1 MKAEAWTFGLVA
13 IFVLIVTPIYWW
25 MSEDWAGTSA
35 LVMTF
40 LLLVLVGFF
49 LLVVTKQIPPR
60 PEDRKD
66 ADIADGAGEMG
77 FFPPYSWWPL
87 YGAAALAVI
96 VLGVVFG
103 WYLAVIGV
111 GLGVIALMG
120 WTYEYYRGYHAH

>member
-1 MKAEAWTFGLVA
+1 MKAEAWTFGLVG
-13 IFVLIVTPIYWW
+13 IFIAVVTPVYWFV
-25 MSEDWAGTSA
+25 SEDWAGTSA
-35 LVMTF
+35 LVMTG
-40 LLLVLVGFF
+40 LLVALVAFF
-49 LLVVTKQIPPR
+49 LAVVTRQIPPR

-66 ADIADGAGEMG
+66 AEIADGAGELG

-87 YGAAALAVI
+87 YSAGALSVI

-111 GLGVIALMG
+111 ALGVIALMG

>member
-1 MKAEAWTFGLVA
+1 MKVEAWTFGAVA
-13 IFVLIVTPIYWW
+13 IFVLIVTPVYWF

-40 LLLVLVGFF
+40 LLLLLVGFF
-49 LLVVTKQIPPR
+49 LGVVTKQIPAR

-66 ADIADGAGEMG
+66 GEIADGAGEVG

-87 YGAAALAVI
+87 YCAGALAVI

-103 WYLAVIGV
+103 WYLVVMGAL
-111 GLGVIALMG
+111 LGVITLMG

>member
-1 MKAEAWTFGLVA
+1 MKVEAWSFGFVA
-13 IFVLIVTPIYWW
+13 IFIGIVTPVYWL
-25 MSEDWAGTSA
+25 MTEEWAGTSA

-49 LLVVTKQIPPR
+49 LAVVTKQIPPR

-66 ADIADGAGEMG
+66 AEIADGAGELG

-87 YGAAALAVI
+87 YCAGALSII
-96 VLGVVFG
+96 VLGVIFG
-103 WYLAVIGV
+103 WYLVVIGV
-111 GLGVIALMG
+111 GIGVITLMG